1 MKGKL
6 KPQVNFKMINMA
18 VKENL
23 LDEDFFSPNIKP
35 KTSFL
40 NLKNLLKLDLD
51 LNVDKMFVH
60 ILRF

>member
-23 LDEDFFSPNIKP
+23 LDKDFFSPNIKP

-40 NLKNLLKLDLD
+40 NLK
-51 LNVDKMFVH
+51 
-60 ILRF
+60 IY

>member
-6 KPQVNFKMINMA
+6 KSQVNFKMINMA

-23 LDEDFFSPNIKP
+23 LDKDFFSPNIKP

-51 LNVDKMFVH
+51 LNVDKMSVH

>member
-35 KTSFL
+35 KR
-40 NLKNLLKLDLD
+40 
-51 LNVDKMFVH
+51 
-60 ILRF
+60 IY